1 MGEQGKRP
9 AGDGLDAA
17 TRPGDLYR
25 RIYRLRTLGMG
36 LGLLPVAMVL
46 QEHQAGIAAW
56 AWALFCGLVWPHLAY
71 RFAARNRD
79 TYRAE
84 LQNLVMDSALAA
96 SLVPLMHFS
105 LLPSVMLVSVT
116 TADKISSGVR
126 GLWRRSLPPMLAA
139 LLVSGLLNG
148 FRVDIT
154 TSMNTLLA
162 CLPILVI
169 HTLAVS
175 ASSYQLVRRVQ
186 AQNLQLDKLSRLDS
200 LTGLGSRAHWQRMAS
215 GLLQPPDRPATLL
228 LVDVDRFKDT
238 NDRHG
243 HAVGDDLLRAIA
255 SCIMAALPSGGH
267 AGRLGGD
274 EFAVALPLP
283 PTDAARIAETLLAQV
298 QALEFPRTPGLRGSI
313 SIGLAP
319 PPADSPDLRAWLE
332 AADRALYLAKANGRG
347 RLQVYSAGPADSSP
361 RWRGQHD
368 DAGQYETALK

>member
-1 MGEQGKRP
+1 MDEHGKRQ
-9 AGDGLDAA
+9 AADGLEAA
-17 TRPGDLYR
+17 THLRDLYR
-25 RIYRLRTLGMG
+25 RTYRLRTLGMG

-46 QEHQAGIAAW
+46 QERQAGIAAW
-56 AWALFCGLVWPHLAY
+56 AWALCCGLAWPHLAY
-71 RFAARNRD
+71 WLAARSRD
-79 TYRAE
+79 AYRAE
-84 LQNLVMDSALAA
+84 LRNLVMDSALAA

-116 TADKISSGVR
+116 TADKISTGVR

-148 FRVDIT
+148 FWVDIT

-162 CLPILVI
+162 CLPIMVI

-186 AQNLQLDKLSRLDS
+186 AQNLQLDKLSRFDS
-200 LTGLGSRAHWQRMAS
+200 LTGLGSRAHWQAMAA

-255 SCIMAALPSGGH
+255 SCILAVLPAGGH

-274 EFAVALPLP
+274 EFVVALPLP
-283 PTDAARIAETLLAQV
+283 AADAARIAEILLAQV
-298 QALEFPRTPGLRGSI
+298 RALELPRAPGLRGSI
-313 SIGLAP
+313 SIGLATP
-319 PPADSPDLRAWLE
+319 PSGSSDLREWLE
-332 AADRALYLAKANGRG
+332 AADRALYLAKASGRG
-347 RLQVYSAGPADSSP
+347 RLQLSAGGPAAS
-361 RWRGQHD
+361 
-368 DAGQYETALK
+368 

>member
-56 AWALFCGLVWPHLAY
+56 VWALFCGLVWPHLAY

-79 TYRAE
+79 AYRAE

-105 LLPSVMLVSVT
+105 LLPSAMLVTVT
-116 TADKISSGVR
+116 TADKISTGVR
-126 GLWRRSLPPMLAA
+126 GLWRRSLLPMLAA

-186 AQNLQLDKLSRLDS
+186 AQNLQLDKLSRFDS

-255 SCIMAALPSGGH
+255 SCILAALPAGGH

-274 EFAVALPLP
+274 EFAAALPLP
-283 PTDAARIAETLLAQV
+283 PADAARIAETLLAQV

-319 PPADSPDLRAWLE
+319 PPAGSPDLRAWLE

-347 RLQVYSAGPADSSP
+347 RLQVFAAGPAASWVP
-361 RWRGQHD
+361 P
-368 DAGQYETALK
+368 AGAAR

>member
-1 MGEQGKRP
+1 MDEHGKRQ
-9 AGDGLDAA
+9 AADGLEAA
-17 TRPGDLYR
+17 TRLRDLYR
-25 RIYRLRTLGMG
+25 RTYRLRTLGMG

-46 QEHQAGIAAW
+46 QERQAGIAAW
-56 AWALFCGLVWPHLAY
+56 AWALCCGLAWPHLAY
-71 RFAARNRD
+71 WLAARSRD
-79 TYRAE
+79 AYRAE
-84 LQNLVMDSALAA
+84 LRNLVMDSALAA

-116 TADKISSGVR
+116 TADKISTGVR

-162 CLPILVI
+162 CLPIMVI

-186 AQNLQLDKLSRLDS
+186 AQNLQLDKLSRFDS
-200 LTGLGSRAHWQRMAS
+200 LTGLGSRAHWQAMAA

-255 SCIMAALPSGGH
+255 SCILAVLPAGGH

-274 EFAVALPLP
+274 EFVVALPLP
-283 PTDAARIAETLLAQV
+283 AADAARIAETLLAQV
-298 QALEFPRTPGLRGSI
+298 RALELPRAPGLRGSI
-313 SIGLAP
+313 SIGLATP
-319 PPADSPDLRAWLE
+319 PPGTSDLREWLE
-332 AADRALYLAKANGRG
+332 AADRALYLAKASGRG
-347 RLQVYSAGPADSSP
+347 RLQVSAGGPAAS
-361 RWRGQHD
+361 
-368 DAGQYETALK
+368 

>member
-1 MGEQGKRP
+1 M
-9 AGDGLDAA
+9 
-17 TRPGDLYR
+17 
-25 RIYRLRTLGMG
+25 RTLGMG

-46 QEHQAGIAAW
+46 QERHAGIAAW
-56 AWALFCGLVWPHLAY
+56 AWAFFCGLVWPHLAY
-71 RFAARNRD
+71 RLAARSRD
-79 TYRAE
+79 AYRTE
-84 LQNLVMDSALAA
+84 LQNLVIDSALAA

-126 GLWRRSLPPMLAA
+126 GLWRRSLLPMLAA

-148 FRVDIT
+148 FGVDVS

-162 CLPILVI
+162 CLPIMVI

-186 AQNLQLDKLSRLDS
+186 AQNLQLDKLSRFDS
-200 LTGLGSRAHWQRMAS
+200 LTGLGSRAHWEAMAS
-215 GLLQPPDRPATLL
+215 GLLQPAGRPATLM

-255 SCIMAALPSGGH
+255 SCIQSVLPADGH

-274 EFAVALPLP
+274 EFVVALPLP
-283 PTDAARIAETLLAQV
+283 PVDAARIAESLLAQV
-298 QALEFPRTPGLRGSI
+298 QALEFPRAPGLRGSI
-313 SIGLAP
+313 SIGLAA
-319 PPADSPDLRAWLE
+319 PPAGTCDLRAWLE

-347 RLQVYSAGPADSSP
+347 RLQVFAAGPGA
-361 RWRGQHD
+361 
-368 DAGQYETALK
+368 A

>member
-1 MGEQGKRP
+1 MHKDTERRTP
-9 AGDGLDAA
+9 DGLSQA
-17 TRPGDLYR
+17 TRLGDLYR
-25 RIYRLRTLGMG
+25 RTYRLRTLGMG

-46 QEHQAGIAAW
+46 QERHAGIVAW
-56 AWALFCGLVWPHLAY
+56 AWALFCGLAWPHLAY
-71 RFAARNRD
+71 RLAARNRD
-79 TYRAE
+79 TYRTE
-84 LQNLVMDSALAA
+84 LQNLVVDSALAA

-105 LLPSVMLVSVT
+105 LLPSAMLVTVT
-116 TADKISSGVR
+116 TADKISTGVR
-126 GLWRRSLPPMLAA
+126 GLWRRSLLPMLAA
-139 LLVSGLLNG
+139 LMVSGLLNG

-162 CLPILVI
+162 CLPIMVI

-186 AQNLQLDKLSRLDS
+186 AQNLQLDKLSRFDS
-200 LTGLGSRAHWQRMAS
+200 LTGLGSRAHWQAMAS
-215 GLLQPPDRPATLL
+215 RLMLQSPDRPATLL

-255 SCIMAALPSGGH
+255 SCILAVLPAGGH

-274 EFAVALPLP
+274 EFVLALPLP
-283 PTDAARIAETLLAQV
+283 PTDAAHIAETLLAQV
-298 QALEFPRTPGLRGSI
+298 QALEFPRAPGLRGSI

-319 PPADSPDLRAWLE
+319 PPPGASDLRGWLE

-347 RLQVYSAGPADSSP
+347 RLQVFAAGPTASWVP
-361 RWRGQHD
+361 P
-368 DAGQYETALK
+368 AGAAR

>member
-56 AWALFCGLVWPHLAY
+56 AWALFCRLVWPHLAY

-126 GLWRRSLPPMLAA
+126 GLWRRSLLPMLAA

-255 SCIMAALPSGGH
+255 SCIMAALPAGGH
-267 AGRLGGD
+267 AGRLG
-274 EFAVALPLP
+274 ATSSRWRCRCHP
-283 PTDAARIAETLLAQV
+283 PTPRASQKLMRDRASRPSPATDAARIAETLLAQV
-298 QALEFPRTPGLRGSI
+298 
-313 SIGLAP
+313 
-319 PPADSPDLRAWLE
+319 
-332 AADRALYLAKANGRG
+332 
-347 RLQVYSAGPADSSP
+347 
-361 RWRGQHD
+361 
-368 DAGQYETALK
+368 